1 MFADPQKLA
10 EAENDPV
17 VEDWPHVLLPASQ
30 GSSRTGKEVQH
41 RVALTKAFLGWRYCL
56 PENRNKNKAII

>member
-17 VEDWPHVLLPASQ
+17 VEDRAHVLLPASQ
-30 GSSRTGKEVQH
+30 GSSGTGKEVQH
-41 RVALTKAFLGWRYCL
+41 
-56 PENRNKNKAII
+56 